1 MTTITEDFLLLV
13 LDGATGKPRLDSSSL
28 SLGLAGGVLLDLS
41 LAGRVAVPERGA
53 PDAGRVVII
62 PGPPLGHPVLD
73 SALSIIARDKPHKP
87 ETVVS
92 RLSKNLREAVFASLE
107 SRGIVRRHE
116 RKVLGIFPSTAW
128 PVTSPLAGDTVR
140 QRLWSTLVLKQD
152 PDAPTAAL
160 VALLLA
166 TDSLHKALP
175 GQDRRALK
183 QRAKQV
189 SEGSWAAESVRKAI
203 SAVQAAIMASVM
215 VATTAAATTSSS

>member
-13 LDGATGKPRLDSSSL
+13 LDGTTGKPRLDSSSL
-28 SLGLAGGVLLDLS
+28 PLGLAGGVLLDLS
-41 LAGRVAVPERGA
+41 LAGRVVVPERGA
-53 PDAGRVVII
+53 PDAGRVVVV

-73 SALSIIARDKPHKP
+73 GALSVLAGDKPRKP
-87 ETVVS
+87 ETAVS
-92 RLSKNLREAVFASLE
+92 RLSKNLRDAVFASLE
-107 SRGIVRRHE
+107 ARGLVRRHE

-128 PVTSPLAGDTVR
+128 PATSPSVGDDAR
-140 QRLWSTLVLKQD
+140 QRLWATLVLGQD
-152 PDAPTAAL
+152 PDAPTAGL

-175 GQDRRALK
+175 GQDRRALE

-189 SEGSWAAESVRKAI
+189 SAGSWAAESTRKAI

-215 VATTAAATTSSS
+215 VATTAAATTTSS